1 MIPDSRS
8 SLPSTHRFTIA
19 YSASSQGSWWSFGWQ
34 RFGTKGPF
42 LCKILRTPRFGSDW
56 RACDVHR
63 RRISLQG
70 SAFKDIRCDR
80 PRRHLLS
87 RIASASSVR
96 ELASVL
102 RDGGRCATAGRSVP
116 VIGSIILVALVVT
129 AVTEQWVEATFFLH
143 SDDSW
148 RVSRDSA
155 FQSIPLCS
163 TPTGPSMPW
172 QCLQYGARGGRIT
185 LRG

>member
-42 LCKILRTPRFGSDW
+42 LCKILANLRTLRFGSDW
-56 RACDVHR
+56 RACDVHW

-70 SAFKDIRCDR
+70 SAFNDIRCDS

-87 RIASASSVR
+87 IIASASSVR
-96 ELASVL
+96 ELASAL
-102 RDGGRCATAGRSVP
+102 RDGGRGAAARRSVP
-116 VIGSIILVALVVT
+116 VIGSIVLLALIVT
-129 AVTEQWVEATFFLH
+129 AV
-143 SDDSW
+143 
-148 RVSRDSA
+148 
-155 FQSIPLCS
+155 
-163 TPTGPSMPW
+163 
-172 QCLQYGARGGRIT
+172 GGGNLLLT
-185 LRG
+185 L